1 MRFLETLR
9 ASEGQ
14 VAHLSYHQARLERTL
29 RAHGIDAHYDLAS
42 LLDPPSGGLW
52 RCRILYDEHGIEA
65 AYHPYTPQPPR
76 TLWLIHVDTIDYM
89 YKYADRSALD
99 ALQAQNGACDSVLIV
114 QHGHIT
120 DTPIAN
126 VAFLRGGL
134 WYTPDTPLLEGTT
147 RARLID
153 EGRLHVRPI
162 TVDELSR
169 FEGFALLN
177 AMLGFHI
184 VQDGIM
190 ALKS

>member
-1 MRFLETLR
+1 
-9 ASEGQ
+9 
-14 VAHLSYHQARLERTL
+14 
-29 RAHGIDAHYDLAS
+29 
-42 LLDPPSGGLW
+42 
-52 RCRILYDEHGIEA
+52 
-65 AYHPYTPQPPR
+65 
-76 TLWLIHVDTIDYM
+76 M

-99 ALQAQNGACDSVLIV
+99 ALQTQNGACDSVLIV
-114 QHGHIT
+114 QNGYIT

-126 VAFLRGGL
+126 VAFLQNGL
-134 WYTPDTPLLEGTT
+134 WYTPHTPLLAGTT

-162 TVDELSR
+162 RVDKLSQY
-169 FEGFALLN
+169 EGLALLN